1 MPPWSRPAFA
11 CGRHW
16 HEGACPVK
24 VCVEAF
30 KSRKF
35 GQVPVGSL
43 WDDDSKIV
51 AEQPGSFRDVFDD
64 GPPESDPDVEVED

>member
-1 MPPWSRPAFA
+1 M
-11 CGRHW
+11 
-16 HEGACPVK
+16 VK

-43 WDDDSKIV
+43 WEDDSKIV
-51 AEQPGSFRDVFDD
+51 AEEPANFRDVLD
-64 GPPESDPDVEVED
+64 GGLPESVPAVDVEVED

>member
-1 MPPWSRPAFA
+1 M
-11 CGRHW
+11 
-16 HEGACPVK
+16 K

-43 WDDDSKIV
+43 WEDDSKIV
-51 AEQPGSFRDVFDD
+51 AEEPANFRDVLD
-64 GPPESDPDVEVED
+64 GGLPESVPAADEVED

>member
-1 MPPWSRPAFA
+1 
-11 CGRHW
+11 
-16 HEGACPVK
+16 VK

-64 GPPESDPDVEVED
+64 GLSESVPGVEVED